1 MSAEPP
7 PAAGE
12 APVGRGG
19 IPQRGEPQ
27 RGEPQRGIPQGGEPQ
42 GGEPQGG
49 GPQGG
54 QFRQVL
60 ARIPAETDHAIGSGG
75 GAERRT
81 GDVTREAGAAAG
93 RALVTGAGTGIG
105 RAVARALLDA
115 GFGVTLAGRRR
126 QPLEEAAAGHPDALV
141 VTADV
146 TDAIRVE
153 ELFAAHAARFG
164 RLDVLFNNAGTFGP
178 AADVGDLDPAD
189 WDATAAVNIT
199 GAVLCAGAAFRMM
212 RAQTPQGGRIIDN
225 GSISAQTPRP
235 RSVAYTTTKHAIAGL
250 TKSIEL
256 DGRAHRITATQ
267 LDIGNART
275 GLVDA
280 LVGDGALQAD
290 GSRRIEP
297 TMDVAHVA
305 ELVVRLARLPLEV
318 SVPQLTVTAA
328 GMPFIG
334 RG

>member
-1 MSAEPP
+1 M
-7 PAAGE
+7 
-12 APVGRGG
+12 
-19 IPQRGEPQ
+19 
-27 RGEPQRGIPQGGEPQ
+27 
-42 GGEPQGG
+42 
-49 GPQGG
+49 
-54 QFRQVL
+54 
-60 ARIPAETDHAIGSGG
+60 
-75 GAERRT
+75 
-81 GDVTREAGAAAG
+81 TREAGAAAG